1 MVKGSTYI
9 SGKVYM
15 GTKRP
20 VTILEKKKKKYRVFM
35 SDSSGFPFIEHGSE
49 EKGRGKYLLTFR

>member
-20 VTILEKKKKKYRVFM
+20 VTILGKKKKYRVFM

>member
-20 VTILEKKKKKYRVFM
+20 VTILEKKKKIPSVY
-35 SDSSGFPFIEHGSE
+35 E
-49 EKGRGKYLLTFR
+49 